1 MISFLFKTANNITGG
16 WSYIVCIQSDN
27 GMQHNKGDYVVYGE
41 NGVCKI
47 IDIRDESFAGLD
59 VTAYYVLETV
69 YSHTTIFIPL
79 NSEALSGKLKKILSV
94 EKINALIDDTAII
107 TEEWIEDC
115 KERAKHFE
123 ELLNGGERCEL
134 LWLIKVLSTHK
145 TEVEEKNKRF
155 YISDKNILTAAEK
168 VITEE
173 FAFVLGIDKSD
184 VVHYIR
190 KRIAKNKLKD
200 KTVDL

>member
-1 MISFLFKTANNITGG
+1 
-16 WSYIVCIQSDN
+16 
-27 GMQHNKGDYVVYGE
+27 MQHEKGDYVVYGE
-41 NGVCKI
+41 NGVCRI
-47 IDIRDESFAGLD
+47 VDIRNESFAGLD
-59 VTAYYVLETV
+59 EMTYYVLETV

-79 NSEALSGKLKKILSV
+79 NSEALSEKLKRILSV
-94 EKINALIDDTAII
+94 EEINALIDDTAIVS
-107 TEEWIEDC
+107 EEWIEDC

-123 ELLNGGERCEL
+123 ELLNGGVRCEL
-134 LWLIKVLSTHK
+134 LWLIKVLSMHK

-184 VVHYIR
+184 VVQYIR
-190 KRIAKNKLKD
+190 KRIAKNKIQD